1 MAKTELMREEEGPG
15 IHRQQ
20 RGAGRRGGQAASLGA
35 VVKVEAGYQ
44 PLLRGPLTQIPL
56 RMR

>member
-1 MAKTELMREEEGPG
+1 MAKTEQMREEKGLG
-15 IHRQQ
+15 IHQQQ
-20 RGAGRRGGQAASLGA
+20 RGVGRRGGQAPSLGA